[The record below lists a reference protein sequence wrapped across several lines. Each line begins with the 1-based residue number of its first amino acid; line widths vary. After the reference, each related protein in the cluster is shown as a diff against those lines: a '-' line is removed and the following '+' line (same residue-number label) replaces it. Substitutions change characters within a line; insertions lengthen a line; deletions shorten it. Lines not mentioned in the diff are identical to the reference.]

1 MSECKPVYYSG
12 LGDCQKLFERIV
24 GFLKIDKK
32 TAISDEKLIAT
43 WTAIIAG
50 ASSQTGIYIPIS
62 NGYQNTTP
70 EPTFTDSNTGNR
82 RKDSDP
88 NVQLVGMFSGS
99 YCDYKTFFSADD
111 TLIDFVA
118 VLDDGSLWLT
128 KSKAGASEG
137 FRARFNI
144 RKNAPQADNTLEN
157 FPVYINFEYSDELD
171 RGFVSTPS
179 FSLKQLRD
187 VVPVGLYMEVT
198 TDWAVTNKVT
208 VKITERCSPDAP
220 YQDIADEDDF
230 EVLSAVADA
239 GAAISAV
246 DITNKA
252 QGVYI
257 LTTSVLTD
265 DIVIRAIG
273 VDTNLVFVSQ
283 PTDVV
288 V

>member
-43 WTAIIAG
+43 WTAIMAG

-62 NGYQNTTP
+62 NGYQNNTA
-70 EPTFTDSNTGNR
+70 EPTFTASNTGNN
-82 RKDSDP
+82 RKEDDP
-88 NVQLVGMFSGS
+88 NVNLLGFFSGS
-99 YCDYKTFFSADD
+99 YCDYKTFFPADD
-111 TLIDFVA
+111 SLIDFVA

-144 RKNAPQADNTLEN
+144 RKNAPQADSKLEN
-157 FPVYINFEYSDELD
+157 FPIYINFEYSDELD

-187 VVPVGLYMEVT
+187 IVPVGLAMEVT
-198 TDWAVTNKVT
+198 TAWAANAVT
-208 VKITERCSPDAP
+208 VKITERCSPNAP
-220 YQDIADEDDF
+220 YQDIADENDF
-230 EVLSAVADA
+230 EVLSAEADA
-239 GAAISAV
+239 GAAISSV
-246 DITNKA
+246 DITNAA
-252 QGVYI
+252 QGIYV

-265 DIVIRAIG
+265 NIVIRAIG
-273 VDTNLVFVSQ
+273 VDTNLEYVSQ
-283 PTDVV
+283 PTDIVV
-288 V
+288 